1 MPSNDSTIRKGNHS
15 PLSNFVITMERKK
28 YHVVPCESGWKVEP
42 EHSHE
47 ALFINRIKDAAIQ
60 SARELAKS
68 NKPSQVIVHG
78 KDGKILEE
86 YTYGD
91 DPPESP
97 G

>member
-1 MPSNDSTIRKGNHS
+1 MIKDLSEGQKGNHLL
-15 PLSNFVITMERKK
+15 PSNFLIKMERKK
-28 YHVVPCESGWKVEP
+28 YHVVPCESGWKVEL

-47 ALFINRIKDAAIQ
+47 ALIINRIKDAAVQ
-60 SARELAKS
+60 SARELAKN

-78 KDGKILEE
+78 KDGKIQEE

-91 DPPESP
+91 DPPDSP